1 MGDRGGDVPRR
12 AFVGLA
18 RDALRVTSQG
28 LVRVERDGLLI
39 PVLVMQADTRDR
51 PDVAAWLKRGMLG
64 IPDPARVG
72 WAAFSDTEPPLAIL
86 EVEVDA
92 ADEAGSFRF
101 AIILSARGGEA
112 RGYLETIARSEL
124 LGLTDQPLMYA
135 DDTRRLLS
143 PAVYI
148 PIERQ
153 PVLDFLAAIR

>member
-1 MGDRGGDVPRR
+1 MNDRGGDEPRR

-18 RDALRVTSQG
+18 KDALRVTSQG

-39 PVLVMQADTRDR
+39 PVIVMQADTRAR
-51 PDVAAWLKRGMLG
+51 PEVAAWLKRGMLG

-72 WAAFSDTEPPLAIL
+72 WAAFSDTDPPLAIL
-86 EVEVDA
+86 EVEVDGA
-92 ADEAGSFRF
+92 EAFRF
-101 AIILSARGGEA
+101 AIILSARGDEA
-112 RGYLETIARSEL
+112 RHFLETIARSEL

-143 PAVYI
+143 PAVYL

>member
-1 MGDRGGDVPRR
+1 MNDRGRGEPGR
-12 AFVGLA
+12 AFGGLA

-39 PVLVMQADTRDR
+39 PVIVMQADTRER

-86 EVEVDA
+86 EVEVDG
-92 ADEAGSFRF
+92 DEPFRF
-101 AIILSARGGEA
+101 AIILSARGDQA
-112 RGYLETIARSEL
+112 REFLETIARSEL

-148 PIERQ
+148 PIERE